1 MFRTARETLRNSL
14 SRFRNRQFLDATMA
28 ATALVATADGEVTFS
43 ELSALDTVLESVQD
57 LQIYDPHIAV
67 DIYKDFADA
76 IANDPDAGRRNAM
89 AAVAKIAG
97 QADAAELVIRVAVA
111 ISKADGEL
119 SADEKRSIS
128 DLCGVLGVAV
138 PETT

>member
-14 SRFRNRQFLDATMA
+14 SRIRNRQFLDATMA

-43 ELSALDTVLESVQD
+43 ELSALDTVLESIQD

-67 DIYKDFADA
+67 DKYKDFADA
-76 IANDPDAGRRNAM
+76 IADDPERGRRNAI
-89 AAVAKIAG
+89 ATVHKVAG
-97 QADAAELVIRVAVA
+97 DADAAELVIRVAVA

-119 SADEKRSIS
+119 SRQEAKSIS
-128 DLCGVLGVAV
+128 DLCETLGVPLPPA
-138 PETT
+138 T